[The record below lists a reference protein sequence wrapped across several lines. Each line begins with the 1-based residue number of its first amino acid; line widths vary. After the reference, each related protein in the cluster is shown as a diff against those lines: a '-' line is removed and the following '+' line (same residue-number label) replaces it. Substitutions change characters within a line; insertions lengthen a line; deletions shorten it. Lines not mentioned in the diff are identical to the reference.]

1 MIVKGVRAARA
12 GRRYVFAR
20 WDGGMLGGRE
30 ARPGIGGF
38 VGATHV
44 LVGFLFLAGVI
55 SGRWPRPDIAFQLIR
70 YETICDATAENNVR
84 ANSP

>member
-1 MIVKGVRAARA
+1 
-12 GRRYVFAR
+12 
-20 WDGGMLGGRE
+20 MLGGRE

-55 SGRWPRPDIAFQLIR
+55 SGRWP
-70 YETICDATAENNVR
+70 
-84 ANSP
+84 

>member
-1 MIVKGVRAARA
+1 AQ
-12 GRRYVFAR
+12 

-55 SGRWPRPDIAFQLIR
+55 SGRWPPPEIAFQRNPLR
-70 YETICDATAENNVR
+70 VNLRRDRGEQR
-84 ANSP
+84 ARKQPLASASASAS